1 MTFWASAGSFQ
12 SSALSARAFSSARRR
27 VEASQSKMP
36 PQQSH
41 GLLDRIDQGLMFG
54 AHDDLEGDFWTRV

>member
-1 MTFWASAGSFQ
+1 MTFWACAGSFQ
-12 SSALSARAFSSARRR
+12 RSALSASAFSSASRR

-36 PQQSH
+36 PQQSN

-54 AHDDLEGDFWTRV
+54 AHERLSG